1 MRTIEQ
7 TCAAYESLGV
17 SSIKISFKSIW
28 RHFV

>member
-28 RHFV
+28 